1 MPADTLCLEG
11 LDPAPSA
18 GLSVIRDP
26 ELVHHYSSSVTM
38 ETGKPGLANV
48 PACISSVAAQAE
60 KGTDN
65 QTPLR
70 AVYIH
75 TVPALPVQPHIQ
87 PPAAARELSTLHL
100 ALPPLY
106 SKETL
111 PFLTLQLTGG
121 LQPQP
126 RLNLA
131 AAAPAAKPKS
141 AGKHVCPHCGRDCM
155 KPSVLEK
162 HLRCHTGERPYPCTT
177 CGVSFKTQSNLYKH
191 RRTQAHARLSS
202 ESEQGSLDSL
212 YSSRETC
219 TSSLSLDEHSEE
231 SCSTEKHD
239 TLPAVEGSP
248 PASTAQ
254 AHSVP
259 PEGSVGAQK
268 ELGLSGHRTETTE
281 SKVTKEEDK
290 QKLDNT
296 TQPLMGSRQ
305 ILLQRQEATL
315 FSKQWGSS
323 VSSGKSQSHESTD
336 SGFSESSDHYPSPS
350 SVLPDHS
357 MDSLTESNKEHLG
370 ETLSVHASSD
380 HREQDSKRAVRKQ
393 EQKLLVERISKLI
406 SENTAVVEDKQ
417 LENVRPRKTILSKQ
431 GSIDLPM
438 PYTYKDSFH
447 FDMRINQTQNIG
459 LTKHSKPELHSS
471 VPAPR
476 TPSMQH
482 APFTRSSS
490 LPFSFTLKQPEGS
503 SPTSRHQPDYVT
515 VARRGS
521 LGQINPTDS
530 ARKPVNQHS
539 SAHRPLVRQTAVDC
553 NHATDGLFTNSSVE
567 EAWTS
572 SLGCNGDVG
581 DVCGE
586 PNTKKFRRKKAQKF
600 AYNKWYMY
608 GGGTFKRLYDPDK
621 RVENGTVKG
630 RKCSTNL
637 QLVHDLQKA
646 ASADHTETVP
656 TMLRFTKSGATADR
670 PPASPSL
677 VPPGDSGLPTRPL
690 EPCRSPIRAPLGRNS
705 SLSMLP
711 VPAIR
716 PLVSHKAEC
725 CTRPETV
732 KPTSAPEHTDSSWQL
747 CGDHLPSDRKKQ
759 RTDHKTIFPM
769 DLETVPNTSAP
780 PPSLVTFSVPQR
792 GTNVT
797 FVHALTNPKHTEP
810 KAALFL
816 PCGVDATAL
825 AVSTAAAAAASVTNN
840 TFLPKYQLKLPNTA
854 GPAASPHTVSK
865 SKDTVHPE
873 ASAAPSDP
881 TLPSAAACEE
891 DCVPALSLS
900 PAQGQLV
907 LPCAVSSVSQGETSQ
922 LSAACSPAVVHRQ
935 VAAATITTSCL
946 RSCSDGLCGSLMHP
960 LKSAADSRS
969 AHFYMPLAPAAV
981 SFCSPKAS
989 DVMSGATLTAVSHRH
1004 PLLSLNHPSTHTQVS
1019 TASAPADLRS
1029 TVQVGA
1035 TPPVT
1040 PCVMMPLDQ
1049 PAQKVFHVHTADLQ
1063 ICLQIISDEQLAL
1076 IAPQIE
1082 RASRTGL
1089 SPMCDAEAMTSEG
1102 SETKAQR
1109 VAAVDSGSEGRGRVE
1124 PQQSCSRR
1132 RCLHTLSPGRKTAA
1146 PQDEPL
1152 ERKSNEELPE
1162 HSHPSEASA
1171 ATVSAPPQGFPY
1183 LPHTGGHASVVTPA
1197 PSPAGSS
1204 MSTSASLRVVK
1215 SGGTPPVGN
1224 EQSRCPEEQSSPDEN
1239 VSRDGADS
1247 QLLSVH
1253 QSSGKSDLP
1262 GNESQHKPEHRGSG
1276 EALTNKGSGECLR
1289 CTSGDESV
1297 IPDECKTPQTSIL
1310 SPRGE
1315 PAVSSG
1321 QNLFRHE
1328 NMQSTRAGLPVS
1340 SSNPLETSSEH
1351 SETHLD
1357 QYTSQSPHT
1366 QERPPE
1372 GPDVA
1377 PSIRVPTEGAWIPE
1391 ETSGVRC
1398 AEKKEQ
1404 QVQEHAGSSNWRPG
1418 HSRVKT
1424 GTTETSH
1431 RTQEEPGG
1439 VGGSREEQ
1447 KQEVKTSCGRQS
1459 DSTCRPVVLQD
1470 MTKLQEKETRIQES
1484 SEVFHSFSL
1493 TQSEVSEI
1501 PSHHLNLLLSNNHLL
1516 NSTPVEI
1523 DEFPPPGDCESSASQ
1538 NHDMCGSDPSLHV
1551 MAQVQSSQTS
1561 PSKTEPC
1568 SLSVSHQ
1575 DKNQTCIHVPTDEG
1589 HSTAGSSRAATSSY
1603 GSPTSESPQNRSFS
1617 PDFRTL
1623 SSIQCSH
1630 RSKDNQ
1636 STEFK
1641 PFTFLGPD
1649 DKQDTFNMTPDDLN
1663 GQSSSYGKPDLT
1675 DKYPSVFMVGSLHGY
1690 QPAECLTGG
1699 VRPVPVCQDYTE
1711 DTSSSDDEGKLIIE
1725 L

>member
-1 MPADTLCLEG
+1 
-11 LDPAPSA
+11 
-18 GLSVIRDP
+18 
-26 ELVHHYSSSVTM
+26 M

-60 KGTDN
+60 KRTDS

-131 AAAPAAKPKS
+131 AAAPPAKPKS

-219 TSSLSLDEHSEE
+219 TSSLSLDEQSEE
-231 SCSTEKHD
+231 SCSMEKHD
-239 TLPAVEGSP
+239 ALLAVESSP
-248 PASTAQ
+248 PASTAE
-254 AHSVP
+254 AHSAP
-259 PEGSVGAQK
+259 TEGSISEQK
-268 ELGLSGHRTETTE
+268 ELGLSGHNTETTE

-296 TQPLMGSRQ
+296 TQPLMGSQQ
-305 ILLQRQEATL
+305 ILLQRQEATQ

-357 MDSLTESNKEHLG
+357 MDSLTESNREHLE
-370 ETLSVHASSD
+370 ETLSVHTPSD
-380 HREQDSKRAVRKQ
+380 HREHDSKHAVRKQ
-393 EQKLLVERISKLI
+393 EQQLLVERISKLI
-406 SENTAVVEDKQ
+406 SENSAVVEDKQ

-459 LTKHSKPELHSS
+459 LTKHSKPELYSS
-471 VPAPR
+471 VPTQC

-490 LPFSFTLKQPEGS
+490 LPFSFTLMQPEGS
-503 SPTSRHQPDYVT
+503 SPASTYQPDYVT

-521 LGQINPTDS
+521 LGQINPTDLV
-530 ARKPVNQHS
+530 RKPMNQHS

-572 SLGCNGDVG
+572 SLSCNGDAG
-581 DVCGE
+581 DICGE
-586 PNTKKFRRKKAQKF
+586 PNTKMFRRKKAQKF

-608 GGGTFKRLYDPDK
+608 GGGTFKRLYHPDK

-656 TMLRFTKSGATADR
+656 ADR
-670 PPASPSL
+670 PPASLSL
-677 VPPGDSGLPTRPL
+677 VPSGDFGLPTRPL
-690 EPCRSPIRAPLGRNS
+690 EPCHGSIRAPLGRNL

-716 PLVSHKAEC
+716 SLVSHN
-725 CTRPETV
+725 PERCSRTEAV
-732 KPTSAPEHTDSSWQL
+732 RLTDAPEHTDSSWQR

-759 RTDHKTIFPM
+759 RTDNKMIFPT

-780 PPSLVTFSVPQR
+780 LPSLVTFSVPQR

-797 FVHALTNPKHTEP
+797 FVHSLKNPKHTEP

-816 PCGVDATAL
+816 PCVVDATAP
-825 AVSTAAAAAASVTNN
+825 AVSTAAAASASVTNN

-865 SKDTVHPE
+865 TKETVGPE
-873 ASAAPSDP
+873 ASAAPSDQ
-881 TLPSAAACEE
+881 TLPPAAACEE
-891 DCVPALSLS
+891 NCVPALSLS

-907 LPCAVSSVSQGETSQ
+907 SPCAVSSVSQGETSQ
-922 LSAACSPAVVHRQ
+922 LSATCSPAVVHRQ
-935 VAAATITTSCL
+935 FAATTITTSCL
-946 RSCSDGLCGSLMHP
+946 RSCSDGSCGTLMHP
-960 LKSAADSRS
+960 LKSATDCRS
-969 AHFYMPLAPAAV
+969 AQFSVPLTPAAV
-981 SFCSPKAS
+981 SFCSTKAS
-989 DVMSGATLTAVSHRH
+989 DVMSGATLTAVSHHH
-1004 PLLSLNHPSTHTQVS
+1004 PLLSLSHPSTHTQVS
-1019 TASAPADLRS
+1019 TASAPASLTN

-1035 TPPVT
+1035 TPTVT
-1040 PCVMMPLDQ
+1040 PRVMMPLDQ

-1082 RASRTGL
+1082 RASRPGL
-1089 SPMCDAEAMTSEG
+1089 SQTCDAEAKTSEG

-1109 VAAVDSGSEGRGRVE
+1109 VAAADSSSEGRGRVE
-1124 PQQSCSRR
+1124 PQQSCNRSRS
-1132 RCLHTLSPGRKTAA
+1132 LHTLNPGRETAA
-1146 PQDEPL
+1146 PQDEFV

-1162 HSHPSEASA
+1162 HSHTSKASA
-1171 ATVSAPPQGFPY
+1171 ATTSVPPPGFSC
-1183 LPHTGGHASVVTPA
+1183 LPHTGGHVSVVTPT

-1204 MSTSASLRVVK
+1204 MSTSASLRFMK
-1215 SGGTPPVGN
+1215 SGGTPPLGN
-1224 EQSRCPEEQSSPDEN
+1224 ELHRCPEEQFSPDKN
-1239 VSRDGADS
+1239 VSHDGADS

-1253 QSSGKSDLP
+1253 QSSVKSDLP
-1262 GNESQHKPEHRGSG
+1262 GNESRHKPEHHGSG
-1276 EALTNKGSGECLR
+1276 EALTNKG
-1289 CTSGDESV
+1289 SGDESV
-1297 IPDECKTPQTSIL
+1297 IPDECKTPQIL
-1310 SPRGE
+1310 SPQGE
-1315 PAVSSG
+1315 PAVSNS

-1328 NMQSTRAGLPVS
+1328 NMQSTGAGLPTS

-1391 ETSGVRC
+1391 ETSGVHC

-1404 QVQEHAGSSNWRPG
+1404 QVQEHAGTPVQPESSNWRPG

-1431 RTQEEPGG
+1431 QTQEELGG
-1439 VGGSREEQ
+1439 VGGSREEK

-1470 MTKLQEKETRIQES
+1470 MTKLQEKESRIQES
-1484 SEVFHSFSL
+1484 SEVFQSFSL

-1523 DEFPPPGDCESSASQ
+1523 NEFPPPGDWESSVSQ

-1551 MAQVQSSQTS
+1551 MAQVQLSQTS

-1568 SLSVSHQ
+1568 SLSFSHP
-1575 DKNQTCIHVPTDEG
+1575 DKNQTCINVSTEEG
-1589 HSTAGSSRAATSSY
+1589 HSTAGSSRAAMSSY
-1603 GSPTSESPQNRSFS
+1603 GSLTLESPQNRSFA

-1630 RSKDNQ
+1630 LSKDNQ
-1636 STEFK
+1636 NTEFK